1 MNEWTAKVVPY
12 TTILFSLYF
21 PHGEKNIS
29 LKLQAINKTQSR
41 VLKPSNAANVKPTLK
56 AIKQAATKIYED
68 INGPFQEL
76 FGMSFAKA
84 QTKTPELCLQEK
96 KSQAELRKQRRERL
110 RAEKKQME
118 EHWSNR
124 DCDTMLATRQTYM
137 QRQEQ
142 RLALFFETPED
153 AENRSAKRKD
163 SEDHGLFKRK
173 RHSPKPEDLQFD
185 KDGLLQEVKTMKDG
199 DKVRLSIYLS
209 VDSISIV
216 SLICWYGCK
225 LYISRDQPNKQY
237 KILWLTNLFLYWF
250 SKW

>member
-1 MNEWTAKVVPY
+1 M
-12 TTILFSLYF
+12 
-21 PHGEKNIS
+21 
-29 LKLQAINKTQSR
+29 
-41 VLKPSNAANVKPTLK
+41 KPTLK

-96 KSQAELRKQRRERL
+96 KSQAELRKQRREKL

-142 RLALFFETPED
+142 HLALFFETPKD

-163 SEDHGLFKRK
+163 SEDHGLLKRK
-173 RHSPKPEDLQFD
+173 RHSPKPEHVQFD

-199 DKVRLSIYLS
+199 DKVRLSIYL
-209 VDSISIV
+209 
-216 SLICWYGCK
+216 
-225 LYISRDQPNKQY
+225 
-237 KILWLTNLFLYWF
+237 
-250 SKW
+250 